1 MAGFQGFGFLYVS
14 AGSSELGCW
23 VYFQGNCFFLFWP
36 RHWENQD
43 ILRNIAFFLDDSSVI
58 AVEVWEHMLFNK
70 KVLFHIDN
78 EALVSV
84 INKQTSEDKR
94 IMELV
99 RRFVL
104 NLMLNNVVFKIKH
117 ISIMNNNIADSISHK
132 Q

>member
-1 MAGFQGFGFLYVS
+1 MK
-14 AGSSELGCW
+14 
-23 VYFQGNCFFLFWP
+23 
-36 RHWENQD
+36 NQD
-43 ILRNIAFFLDDSSVI
+43 ILRNIDFLDDSSVI

-117 ISIMNNNIADSISHK
+117 ISSMNNNIADSISHK

>member
-1 MAGFQGFGFLYVS
+1 
-14 AGSSELGCW
+14 
-23 VYFQGNCFFLFWP
+23 
-36 RHWENQD
+36 
-43 ILRNIAFFLDDSSVI
+43 
-58 AVEVWEHMLFNK
+58 MLFNK

-117 ISIMNNNIADSISHK
+117 ISSMNNNIADSISSK
-132 Q
+132 QWQRLKKMAPSVKTVPVVPPLELVNMIYKKWSRQVDWSIRLASFQSLKVSHYLT

>member
-1 MAGFQGFGFLYVS
+1 M
-14 AGSSELGCW
+14 
-23 VYFQGNCFFLFWP
+23 
-36 RHWENQD
+36 
-43 ILRNIAFFLDDSSVI
+43 I

-99 RRFVL
+99 L

-117 ISIMNNNIADSISHK
+117 ISSMNNNIADSISQK

>member
-23 VYFQGNCFFLFWP
+23 VYFQGNCFFSLLAKTLGKSGHSKEY
-36 RHWENQD
+36 R
-43 ILRNIAFFLDDSSVI
+43 FFLDDSSVI

-117 ISIMNNNIADSISHK
+117 ISSMNNNIADSISHK